1 MADNNKTN
9 INWFPGH
16 MAKTLR
22 LMKDQLKLV
31 DMVIETCDA
40 RIPESSRNPEL
51 DSLLGQKPRILVL
64 SKADLADPQATAQWL
79 DFYQEKNI
87 EAIAC
92 ESINRRSLEPL
103 RRRIISMNQHKIDK
117 AMEKGRLIRPIR
129 VMVAGIPNT
138 GKSTLINSLSGRKA
152 AIVGDRPGVTRHISW
167 SRSGS
172 ELELLD
178 TPGVLWPR
186 LGEDRFKINL
196 AATGAI
202 KDEILPIEE
211 VAGLCFLGLVRDY
224 PQMIMER
231 YKLEAITDEYD
242 DMLPLDQ
249 LLEDAARKRGC
260 LLSGGR
266 ADHTRFAKL
275 FLDDLRAGRIG
286 RITLE
291 RP

>member
-1 MADNNKTN
+1 MD

-22 LMKDQLKLV
+22 LMKEQLKLV

-51 DSLLGQKPRILVL
+51 DKLLGQKPRILVL
-64 SKADLADPQATAQWL
+64 NKADLADPDVTANWL
-79 DFYQEKNI
+79 EKYAQDNLQ
-87 EAIAC
+87 AIAC

-103 RRRIISMNQHKIDK
+103 RRQILAMNQHKIDRAK
-117 AMEKGRLIRPIR
+117 EKGRLVRPVRI
-129 VMVAGIPNT
+129 MITGIPNT

-167 SRSGS
+167 SRAGS

-186 LGEDRFKINL
+186 LGSEAHKINL
-196 AATGAI
+196 AASGAI
-202 KDEILPIEE
+202 KDELLPIEDV
-211 VAGLCFLGLVRDY
+211 VAWTIRNLTVHY
-224 PQMIMER
+224 PDLLKSR
-231 YKLEAITDEYD
+231 YKLETLYD
-242 DMLPLDQ
+242 DHDQ
-249 LLEDAARKRGC
+249 PITPDRLMEQAARLRGC
-260 LLSGGR
+260 ILSGGR
-266 ADHTRFAKL
+266 VDLLRFSNL
-275 FLDDLRAGRIG
+275 FLDDLRGGRIG
-286 RITLE
+286 RISLE